1 MSTISPYLAG
11 IFIYPIK
18 SFDGF
23 ATNQAT
29 LLRSGALEHDR
40 EFALFDE
47 KGNFVN
53 GKRNAQIHLLRSSLD
68 VDLRILTLQIQN
80 KSEKFIFHID
90 EERTNLET
98 WLGNYFGLTIKF
110 VQNSLT
116 GFPDDTDASGPTII
130 STATL
135 EAAASWF
142 PELSVDEM
150 RLRMRTNLEID
161 GVPPFWE
168 EQLFA
173 EEHSSVYFQVGD
185 VMFTGTN
192 PCQRCVVPTRNSK
205 RGEAFPQFQKIFIA
219 KRRESLPSWT
229 TPSRFNHFYRL
240 AVNTKVSDSEAG
252 KILKV
257 GNPVKLGF

>member
-1 MSTISPYLAG
+1 MLSLLPYLAG

-23 ATNQAT
+23 ATPQAT
-29 LLRSGALEHDR
+29 LLTSGALEHDR

-53 GKRNAQIHLLRSSLD
+53 GKRNPRIHLLRSSLD
-68 VDLRILTLQIQN
+68 VDSRILTVQIQN

-90 EERTNLET
+90 KERTNLET
-98 WLGNYFGLTIKF
+98 WLCNYFGFTIKF

-116 GFPDDTDASGPTII
+116 GFPDDTEASGPTII

-135 EAAASWF
+135 EIVASWF
-142 PELSVDEM
+142 PELTVDEV

-168 EQLFA
+168 EQLFT
-173 EEHSSVYFQVGD
+173 EENSSVHFQVGD
-185 VMFTGTN
+185 VMFMGIN

-205 RGEAFPQFQKIFIA
+205 TSEAFPQFQKIFIA

-229 TPSRFNHFYRL
+229 NSISLQSFL
-240 AVNTKVSDSEAG
+240 SVSC
-252 KILKV
+252 
-257 GNPVKLGF
+257 

>member
-1 MSTISPYLAG
+1 MSSLSPYLAS
-11 IFIYPIK
+11 IFIYQIK

-53 GKRNAQIHLLRSSLD
+53 GKRNPRIHLLRSSLD
-68 VDLRILTLQIQN
+68 VDLRILTVQIQN
-80 KSEKFIFHID
+80 KSEKFVFHID
-90 EERTNLET
+90 KERRELET
-98 WLGNYFGLTIKF
+98 WLCNYFGLTIKF
-110 VQNSLT
+110 VQNSVT
-116 GFPDDTDASGPTII
+116 GFPDDTEASGPTII
-130 STATL
+130 SIATL
-135 EAAASWF
+135 ETVASWF
-142 PELSVDEM
+142 PELSVDEV
-150 RLRMRTNLEID
+150 RFRMRTNLEID

-173 EEHSSVYFQVGD
+173 EENSSVHFQVGD
-185 VMFTGTN
+185 VMFTGIN

-205 RGEAFPQFQKIFIA
+205 TGEAFPQFQKIFIA
-219 KRRESLPSWT
+219 KRRESLPPWT
-229 TPSRFNHFYRL
+229 TLSRFNHFYRL

-257 GNPVKLGF
+257 GNPVKA